1 MKKALTVVGA
11 LAFGW
16 LAIEL
21 AFKPFPSDKG
31 FEPPMDKSDP
41 ARDPDDAVEGSNEA
55 SSESDDAADEQ
66 NKDKSRNEP
75 SEALK
80 GQVVKSVSG

>member
-21 AFKPFPSDKG
+21 ALKPFLDKVRAA
-31 FEPPMDKSDP
+31 MDKSDP

-55 SSESDDAADEQ
+55 SSESDDAADD
-66 NKDKSRNEP
+66 KDKDKVKDEP
-75 SEALK
+75 SDA
-80 GQVVKSVSG
+80 